1 MTHPTDDYCSGVEE
15 ITPFRV
21 GFVPGVM
28 PDKWDRSWTEHER
41 ASRRWRKL
49 ELVPVA
55 LTDAERLL
63 RDGDLDMCLVR
74 GELDRDGLHLVT
86 LYREVPVAVVA
97 KDHPATAYDE
107 LTLGDLA
114 DELDILAEFP
124 DLDLPMA
131 FETAAAGSGYV
142 LVPMSLARLHQRKDV
157 AFRPVTDAEE
167 SPVGLA
173 WLVANDDE
181 DTQRF
186 VGIVRGRTARSSR

>member
-1 MTHPTDDYCSGVEE
+1 MEDL
-15 ITPFRV
+15 TPFRV
-21 GFVPGVM
+21 GFVPGVV
-28 PDKWDRSWTEHER
+28 PDKWDRSWVEHER

-55 LTDAERLL
+55 LEDQERLL
-63 RDGDLDMCLVR
+63 REGALDMCLVR
-74 GELDRDGLHLVT
+74 GEVDRDGLHLVP

-97 KDHPATAYDE
+97 KDHAATAYDE
-107 LTLGDLA
+107 LSLADLA

-142 LVPMSLARLHQRKDV
+142 LVPLSLARLHSRKDV
-157 AFRPVTDAEE
+157 AHRPVTDAEE

-173 WLVANDDE
+173 WLVARDDE

>member
-74 GELDRDGLHLVT
+74 GEPDRDGLHLVT

-173 WLVANDDE
+173 WLVAKDDE

>member
-74 GELDRDGLHLVT
+74 GEPDRDGLHLVT

>member
-1 MTHPTDDYCSGVEE
+1 MEDL
-15 ITPFRV
+15 TPFRV

-41 ASRRWRKL
+41 LSRRWRKL

-55 LTDAERLL
+55 VSDAERLV
-63 RDGDLDMCLVR
+63 RSGELDMCLVR
-74 GELDRDGLHLVT
+74 GEIDRDAMHLVP
-86 LYREVPVAVVA
+86 LYREVPVAVLA

-107 LTLGDLA
+107 LSLAELA

-142 LVPMSLARLHQRKDV
+142 LVPLSLARLHGRKDV
-157 AFRPVTDAEE
+157 EHRPVTDAEE
-167 SPVGLA
+167 SPIGLA
-173 WLVANDDE
+173 WLVARDDD

>member
-1 MTHPTDDYCSGVEE
+1 MTHLTGGYPARVEDL
-15 ITPFRV
+15 TPFRV

-49 ELVPVA
+49 ELLPVA
-55 LTDAERLL
+55 LADAERLL
-63 RDGDLDMCLVR
+63 RAGELDMCLVR
-74 GELDRDGLHLVT
+74 GELDRDGMHLVT

-97 KDHPATAYDE
+97 KEHPVTAYDE
-107 LTLGDLA
+107 VSLADLA
-114 DELDILAEFP
+114 GELDVLAEFP
-124 DLDLPMA
+124 ELDLPMA
-131 FETAAAGSGYV
+131 IETAAAGSGYV

-157 AFRPVTDAEE
+157 EFRPVTDGEE

>member
-1 MTHPTDDYCSGVEE
+1 MEDL
-15 ITPFRV
+15 TPFRV

-49 ELVPVA
+49 ELTPVA
-55 LTDAERLL
+55 LADQERVL
-63 RDGDLDMCLVR
+63 RSGEVDMCLVR
-74 GELDRDGLHLVT
+74 GEVDRDGVHLVA

-107 LTLGDLA
+107 LTLADLR

-131 FETAAAGSGYV
+131 IETAAAGSGFV
-142 LVPMSLARLHQRKDV
+142 LVPMSLARLHHRKDV
-157 AFRPVTDAEE
+157 EFRPVTDAEE

>member
-1 MTHPTDDYCSGVEE
+1 MQDL
-15 ITPFRV
+15 TPFRV

-49 ELVPVA
+49 ELLPVA

-63 RDGDLDMCLVR
+63 RAGELDMCLVR
-74 GELDRDGLHLVT
+74 GELDRDRMHLVT

-97 KDHPATAYDE
+97 KDHPVTAYDE
-107 LTLGDLA
+107 VSLADLA
-114 DELDILAEFP
+114 GELDVLAEFP
-124 DLDLPMA
+124 ELDLPMA
-131 FETAAAGSGYV
+131 IETAAAGSGYV

-157 AFRPVTDAEE
+157 EFRPVTDAAE